1 MCGCEGILSST
12 LKFDIFEI
20 NGFSV
25 KSIETKGEDVVT
37 KDTKD
42 ETNEFKTQFMFK
54 PLPRDYF
61 NLRYTERIKQNP
73 EIKEWIEGEDVVVE
87 KRLKEIKDLNS
98 SKKAEWVKNMNDRKR
113 KLLSKIKSKK

>member
-1 MCGCEGILSST
+1 MNSGFEVIFETSYKNILNVEVDSTGKFIGVCGCEGILSST

-42 ETNEFKTQFMFK
+42 ETNEFKTQFMFR
-54 PLPRDYF
+54 PLPRD
-61 NLRYTERIKQNP
+61 
-73 EIKEWIEGEDVVVE
+73 
-87 KRLKEIKDLNS
+87 
-98 SKKAEWVKNMNDRKR
+98 
-113 KLLSKIKSKK
+113 